1 MDFGHRVAP
10 PQGLGKL
17 EVDALV
23 LVVAAGAVDTG
34 LGAPLADLLG
44 RRRRRRA
51 TSR

>member
-23 LVVAAGAVDTG
+23 LVVAAGSVDSG
-34 LGAPLADLLG
+34 LGAPL
-44 RRRRRRA
+44 R
-51 TSR
+51 TC